1 MMGGGPEASFVQRA
15 VAEFRDRAADRAK
28 EDSPAAAVYRRVA
41 EDLERM
47 YQTHLTEPIDLLT
60 GCHESGYTVS
70 GLRGWMRRMGLQQL
84 TRADLPRLARERDA
98 VEVINV
104 VDVDVAGAARM
115 PGEAPP
121 ARPRSRA
128 PRSPRGKP
136 RGATSR
142 TTTAAAIL
150 SR

>member
-1 MMGGGPEASFVQRA
+1 MMGAGPEASFVQRA

-47 YQTHLTEPIDLLT
+47 YQTHLTEPIDLTT

-84 TRADLPRLARERDA
+84 TRADLPRLARERDT

-104 VDVDVAGAARM
+104 VDVASVAHM
-115 PGEAPP
+115 PADAPP

-142 TTTAAAIL
+142 TTAAAAIL

>member
-1 MMGGGPEASFVQRA
+1 MMGGGPEASFVRRA

-47 YQTHLTEPIDLLT
+47 YQAHVTEPIDLTT
-60 GCHESGYTVS
+60 GCHESGYSVS

-104 VDVDVAGAARM
+104 VDVAGAARM
-115 PGEAPP
+115 HVDAPP

-128 PRSPRGKP
+128 PRSPRGKS
-136 RGATSR
+136 RSATSR
-142 TTTAAAIL
+142 ATATAAIL